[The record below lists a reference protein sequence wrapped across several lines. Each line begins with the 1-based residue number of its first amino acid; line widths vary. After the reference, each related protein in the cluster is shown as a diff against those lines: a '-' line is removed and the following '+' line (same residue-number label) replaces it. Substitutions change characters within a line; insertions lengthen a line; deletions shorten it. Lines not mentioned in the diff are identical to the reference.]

1 MMKANEEMRHRRL
14 SNDWEWRRRE
24 GQRDSMIQES
34 RGNELKR
41 VKEETN
47 NYVPHVQDSSM
58 ETRGTTDRGTG
69 SFETNLCCVSTEE
82 NLREYTTASNSAK
95 SKPFTTHTVREIS
108 LKYV

>member
-1 MMKANEEMRHRRL
+1 MMKTNEEMRHRRL

-47 NYVPHVQDSSM
+47 NYVPHVEDSSM

-82 NLREYTTASNSAK
+82 NLRK
-95 SKPFTTHTVREIS
+95 STQLQATVLSQSLLRHTLCV
-108 LKYV
+108 KYQ